1 MTTKPDSLGLIYRIT
16 ADGNIDIVG
25 RSRAANRSKSRSLF
39 SKTQTPKPK
48 MNIAAQQ
55 LGRLGAGK
63 PKTLS
68 KEAIQQ
74 RRKAARISANKRK
87 GIKIGPREKRA
98 PDKIVVESAR
108 PVEPEIDDTIRCCI
122 ECGHPYENQDKGAP
136 CTYCPGPLPETP
148 TETVDPDFEA
158 KRHLLA

>member
-16 ADGNIDIVG
+16 ADGNIDVVG
-25 RSRAANRSKSRSLF
+25 YR
-39 SKTQTPKPK
+39 KPTK
-48 MNIAAQQ
+48 MNTAAQQ

-74 RRKAARISANKRK
+74 RRKAARISAKKRK
-87 GIKIGPREKRA
+87 GKKTGPREKRK
-98 PDKIVVESAR
+98 PDEIVVESATTVAA
-108 PVEPEIDDTIRCCI
+108 PAQPPAWIDDTIRCCI

-136 CTYCPGPLPETP
+136 CTFCPGPLPETP

-158 KRHLLA
+158 KRRLLA